1 MTKNK
6 LNKMNINFSFK
17 GTLGACGGHSALNS
31 GAHSFYSGE
40 ALLIKQAVRYLQR
53 HFGNGLRPN
62 E

>member
-17 GTLGACGGHSALNS
+17 GTLGACRGHSALYS
-31 GAHSFYSGE
+31 GAHSFSSGE
-40 ALLIKQAVRYLQR
+40 DLLIKQVVQYLKR